1 MRELPKIFPL
11 GLLALMIFIVFVAAY
26 ALAESA
32 IGGVPVAQA
41 AQGGQEAGESTGN
54 GPSGGTH
61 GVALGDNTEGFEW
74 YEDAAFFICPL
85 H

>member
-1 MRELPKIFPL
+1 MREIPKIFPL
-11 GLLALMIFIVFVAAY
+11 GLLALVIFIVFVAAY

-41 AQGGQEAGESTGN
+41 AE
-54 GPSGGTH
+54 
-61 GVALGDNTEGFEW
+61 GVTEGARHETAFGDDAKFGW

>member
-11 GLLALMIFIVFVAAY
+11 SLLALVIFIVFVAAY

-41 AQGGQEAGESTGN
+41 AQGGQEAGE
-54 GPSGGTH
+54 PAGGGH
-61 GVALGDNTEGFEW
+61 ELAVGDDAEGFEW

>member
-11 GLLALMIFIVFVAAY
+11 GLLALVIFIVFVAAY

-41 AQGGQEAGESTGN
+41 VDGEPTGGGHEL
-54 GPSGGTH
+54 
-61 GVALGDNTEGFEW
+61 ALGNDAEGFEW
-74 YEDAAFFICPL
+74 YEDAAFFLCPL

>member
-1 MRELPKIFPL
+1 M
-11 GLLALMIFIVFVAAY
+11 GLLALVIFIVFVAAY

-41 AQGGQEAGESTGN
+41 AQGGQEAGEPTG
-54 GPSGGTH
+54 GGSSGGTH
-61 GVALGDNTEGFEW
+61 GVALGDDAEGFEW

>member
-11 GLLALMIFIVFVAAY
+11 GLLALVIFIVFVAVY

-32 IGGVPVAQA
+32 IGGVPGAQA
-41 AQGGQEAGESTGN
+41 AQGGQEAGEPTRGEHELATGDD
-54 GPSGGTH
+54 
-61 GVALGDNTEGFEW
+61 AAGFEW